1 MVRSIVEF
9 LQSRCLERLKSQ
21 MKQSFP
27 SLLAV
32 LLLVSRS
39 AAQEY
44 TLTDLGTLGGEA
56 SNANAINATGQI
68 VGTAEN
74 GSLGVLRAFLW
85 ESGVMFD
92 LGVLGGEHSSFGLA
106 INNAGAAA
114 GSSGFRGVIFAVN
127 AIPSQVNHP
136 FGGSTT
142 ATGINASGRVCGT
155 YTASFNGV
163 PYDSTFAGSGNTYA
177 SPGFQQGRNVIAKG
191 INDLGIIVGTAQV
204 AGTNVYEAF
213 RIASGTETSLPDLGG
228 PKACANAIN
237 ANSDIVGYSDVLG
250 SAFHRAFLYRAD
262 TGTTINLGTL
272 ARQSEAMALNSNRVA
287 VGYSFDTN
295 GVSRAVRF
303 ANGGVADLNRLVKP
317 GSGWLLTIAN
327 GINDSGWIVGNGTNP
342 QGKSRGFL
350 LRPDL
355 APPTVR
361 LAKGGTIRAS
371 SARFTVKGSAADNV
385 FVKRIEYRVG
395 NGRFVR
401 AKGGS
406 KWSFKAT
413 LRPGRNQIGVR
424 AIDGA
429 GNTSRITTLT
439 LIRS

>member
-1 MVRSIVEF
+1 MKLFPF
-9 LQSRCLERLKSQ
+9 L
-21 MKQSFP
+21 P
-27 SLLAV
+27 ISLLLFSV
-32 LLLVSRS
+32 
-39 AAQEY
+39 AAPLQAREY

-74 GSLGVLRAFLW
+74 GTLGVLRAFLW
-85 ESGVMFD
+85 ESGVIFD
-92 LGVLGGEHSSFGLA
+92 LGVLGGEHSSFGLS

-114 GSSGFRGVIFAVN
+114 GSSGSKGAIFALN
-127 AIPSQVNHP
+127 AVPQQVNHP
-136 FGGSTT
+136 FGGWTT

-155 YTASFNGV
+155 YTTSFNGV
-163 PYDSTFAGSGNTYA
+163 PYDSTFAGSGNVYGTF
-177 SPGFQQGRNVIAKG
+177 GFQPGRNVIAKG
-191 INDLGIIVGTAQV
+191 INDLGIVVGTAQV

-213 RIASGTETSLPDLGG
+213 RIASGTVTALPGFGG

-237 ANSDIVGYSDVLG
+237 ANSDIAGYSDVLG

-272 ARQSEAMALNSNRVA
+272 ARQSEAMALNSHRVA
-287 VGYSFDTN
+287 VGCSFDTN

-327 GINDSGWIVGNGTNP
+327 GINDSGWIVGTGTNP
-342 QGKSRGFL
+342 SGKTRGFL

-355 APPTVR
+355 ARPTVR
-361 LAKGGTIRAS
+361 LAKRSTTRTKL
-371 SARFTVKGSAADNV
+371 ARFTVKGTAADNV
-385 FVKRIEYRVG
+385 FVKRIEYRLG

-406 KWSFKAT
+406 KWSFKAR
-413 LRPGRNQIGVR
+413 LRPGRNRIGVR
-424 AIDGA
+424 AVDGA
-429 GNTSRITTLT
+429 GNTSRTIPLI